1 MRPVRILILALIGAV
16 AVAACSETPEV
27 LDGGVTTFPDEDD
40 VAELVAEVQAEIQE
54 VSTEIENSEAAAD
67 LRAAWSELS
76 SELNAAIAS
85 ITSNQAIDT
94 AAVRDQLDEFQSEV
108 EMAGDEVSDELRSA
122 WIELR
127 SKFERLLG

>member
-1 MRPVRILILALIGAV
+1 MRPVRILILALVGAV

-27 LDGGVTTFPDEDD
+27 LDGAVTTFPDEDD